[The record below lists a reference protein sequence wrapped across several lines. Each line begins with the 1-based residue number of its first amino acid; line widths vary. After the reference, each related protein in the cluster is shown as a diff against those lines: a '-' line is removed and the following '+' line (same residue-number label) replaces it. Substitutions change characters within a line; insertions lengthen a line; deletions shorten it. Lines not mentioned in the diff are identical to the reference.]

1 MLTIKLLKEGR
12 YSRPKKSI
20 IIFGFIS
27 IGIIAVSSLFYLFA
41 SLLPALRDSI
51 NNFRV
56 DMIIINSEFHLTG
69 MEALKLLLIIPL
81 SSLGAAV
88 GAINLIRMS
97 NRKRFF
103 SALHIIPGIGFIALI
118 TGAIVY
124 FFFPS
129 AMASIPPE
137 VPIPPELPYLV
148 YAYGALAFVV
158 GILIADVFAVLYPH
172 INYREYAPIYN
183 AYKAELKA
191 APTPERR
198 IEIKKEFNLFWK
210 KRRYEEMISLL
221 FGHMLDVDCEE
232 MLTRDA
238 YEYLKEKALTNYKAI
253 KEKELDEL
261 FKGNQNESLRRELA
275 LLSRK
280 AADKEDKKT
289 EARMDAEKDSGAKV
303 PIVPPAQ
310 GQQPEPNKPA
320 PQPQTPPKTEM
331 TKQDEKVVAKEK
343 KKLEKEKKKA
353 EKEAKKE
360 AKTKEK
366 GKKKEEA
373 EAPKPSSPDTP
384 K

>member
-1 MLTIKLLKEGR
+1 
-12 YSRPKKSI
+12 
-20 IIFGFIS
+20 
-27 IGIIAVSSLFYLFA
+27 
-41 SLLPALRDSI
+41 
-51 NNFRV
+51 
-56 DMIIINSEFHLTG
+56 MIIINSEFHLTG